1 MIDRALG
8 IAGLALT
15 ILGFVGPIMFP
26 TINKRLAWVGFIFGL
41 LLLGGAATT
50 AFVPGG
56 NAQSIPAQQSAQNVT
71 SYGQQ
76 GGITA
81 GIVNIGPQR
90 LAFSSQ
96 LGSELLAKMPSKKK
110 VIVRSVGSEADQS
123 VATIF
128 QNFLQQN
135 GYDVARI
142 SIGMLVPPPDHKIS
156 LGDSP
161 DGYVLIIAP
170 SAN

>member
-1 MIDRALG
+1 
-8 IAGLALT
+8 
-15 ILGFVGPIMFP
+15 MFP
-26 TINKRLAWVGFIFGL
+26 TINKRRARVGFIFGL

-50 AFVPGG
+50 AFVPAG

-96 LGSELLAKMPSKKK
+96 LGSELLEKCLAKRK
-110 VIVRSVGSEADQS
+110 VIIRSIGSDQS
-123 VATIF
+123 VAT
-128 QNFLQQN
+128 
-135 GYDVARI
+135 
-142 SIGMLVPPPDHKIS
+142 
-156 LGDSP
+156 
-161 DGYVLIIAP
+161 
-170 SAN
+170 

>member
-1 MIDRALG
+1 
-8 IAGLALT
+8 
-15 ILGFVGPIMFP
+15 MFP
-26 TINKRLAWVGFIFGL
+26 TINKRLARVGFIFGL
-41 LLLGGAATT
+41 LLLGGAATI

-110 VIVRSVGSEADQS
+110 VIISSVGGEADQS
-123 VATIF
+123 VATEI
-128 QNFLQQN
+128 QKFLQQN
-135 GYDVARI
+135 GYVVTRE

-156 LGDSP
+156 LGEGPKEYD
-161 DGYVLIIAP
+161 LIVAP